1 MINRKTIAVHG
12 ATGSQ
17 GAPVATLLTI
27 FGHRVR
33 SLSRASGADLLDRA
47 SLRAAYDGAD
57 AVVLQLPLVYDERAL
72 QMGENAARAAEA
84 AGVPHLVINT
94 GGPLPPEPIGVPFLD
109 ARVLAASA
117 DVPRVTVLQPATT
130 YMENLSA
137 PWAADRIARDGVVA
151 YPVPA
156 EAPVRWVATA
166 DVAVAIERAIEREVT
181 GWFALP
187 GVPRSGLELADDARR
202 RDRPPGALGDDCAAD
217 VRRPVAP
224 IPRRP
229 RRRRHRRR
237 LRDARRARRPRRS
250 PTAVRH
256 ARRSAGRRATS
267 RRGRARCR
275 GRCAGRMT

>member
-17 GAPVATLLTI
+17 GSPVATLLTSI
-27 FGHRVR
+27 GHRVR

-117 DVPRVTVLQPATT
+117 DVPRVTVLQPATA

-166 DVAVAIERAIEREVT
+166 DVAVAIERAIAREVA

-187 GVPRSGLELADDARR
+187 GVARSGMELADDLGRAIGRRVRWETIAPHTFADLLRPFLGDHAADGTAAVYEMLASAPPAPEPDGRPARE
-202 RDRPPGALGDDCAAD
+202 ALGWAPRDVETWAREVSWPLARAA
-217 VRRPVAP
+217 
-224 IPRRP
+224 
-229 RRRRHRRR
+229 
-237 LRDARRARRPRRS
+237 
-250 PTAVRH
+250 
-256 ARRSAGRRATS
+256 
-267 RRGRARCR
+267 
-275 GRCAGRMT
+275 